1 MKRNI
6 LRELS
11 GIPKLKPARQRAP
24 PLTHLTKLANGVR
37 VASQETYGQCTTV
50 GALVRAGSRF
60 ESKENRGAA
69 QFLEQTAFN
78 TQQHFAAM
86 ATCGREDIFY
96 TVDCM
101 REDAGR
107 AMEALSVPIN
117 HYRQREQITNE
128 SLQESRHILNFINED
143 IARETPAALVTEH
156 AVSRAFGNGQPLSQG
171 TITTTGTTTTSTN
184 AESVMR
190 FHADHFHG
198 DNIVVAAAGLSH
210 DEAVQLAE
218 THFGHIPP
226 LLLLQRILLW
236 QVRMW
241 QSTRGG
247 CSLSARTCTLD
258 SSTSPWAFTSA
269 AGTTT
274 ISFPHASCTACLE
287 EDSFSAGGPG
297 KGMFTR
303 LYQQVLN
310 RYHWVESV
318 QGFTSIFD
326 DAGVLGMTGSTKPTN
341 MTHLF
346 AAMCAQMRVLATKP
360 APDIELHRARN
371 MLKSGVLMA
380 LESRGVLCEDIAR
393 QILTYGNRESAES
406 VCAKIDSVTAADL
419 QRVAQQALASVPTVI
434 VYGDISTTQGIY
446 TIKSSIR

>member
-1 MKRNI
+1 
-6 LRELS
+6 
-11 GIPKLKPARQRAP
+11 
-24 PLTHLTKLANGVR
+24 
-37 VASQETYGQCTTV
+37 
-50 GALVRAGSRF
+50 
-60 ESKENRGAA
+60 
-69 QFLEQTAFN
+69 
-78 TQQHFAAM
+78 
-86 ATCGREDIFY
+86 
-96 TVDCM
+96 M

-107 AMEALSVPIN
+107 AMEALSVPIH

-128 SLQESRHILNFINED
+128 SLQESRHILNFIHED

-198 DNIVVAAAGLSH
+198 DNIVVAAAGFSH

-226 LLLLQRILLW
+226 
-236 QVRMW
+236 
-241 QSTRGG
+241 T
-247 CSLSARTCTLD
+247 
-258 SSTSPWAFTSA
+258 TSA
-269 AGTTT
+269 TKDTTMANKNAAKYT
-274 ISFPHASCTACLE
+274 GGLQLVSTHVHTGLVHVAMGFQIGGWHDDDLVPACVLHSLLGGG
-287 EDSFSAGGPG
+287 DSFSAGGPG

-393 QILTYGNRESAES
+393 QILTYGKRNPQNLSA
-406 VCAKIDSVTAADL
+406 
-419 QRVAQQALASVPTVI
+419 QR
-434 VYGDISTTQGIY
+434 
-446 TIKSSIR
+446 